1 MIPFDVRRRLHKEP
15 IDLSLAF
22 NCPAITRC
30 CEAWYRA
37 FQSADA
43 RNLGR
48 VSVWLRANEAYRNAM
63 PPLNTPENIRDFVA
77 CLTHG
82 MIINAI
88 SHPYSA
94 QLLKAAT
101 LAANIARDMSKL
113 AGARAP
119 KRSSAEEDQVPA
131 APASTEGC
139 ETVEWSLDI

>member
-1 MIPFDVRRRLHKEP
+1 MNHFPIRRRLNKEP
-15 IDLSLAF
+15 IYLPPALKCD
-22 NCPAITRC
+22 AITRC
-30 CEAWYRA
+30 CDAWCAAY
-37 FQSADA
+37 QSAEA
-43 RNLGR
+43 RGLGK

-113 AGARAP
+113 AGAGAP

-131 APASTEGC
+131 APASSEGC